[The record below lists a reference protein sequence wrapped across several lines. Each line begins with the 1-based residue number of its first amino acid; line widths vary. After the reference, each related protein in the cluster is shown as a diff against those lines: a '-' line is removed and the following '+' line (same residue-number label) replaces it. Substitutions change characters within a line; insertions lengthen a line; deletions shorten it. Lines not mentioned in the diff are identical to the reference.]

1 MNATLPM
8 EAATVIIGLA
18 GHIDHGKSTLVE
30 ALTGTHPD
38 RLEEEKRRG
47 ITIDLGFAHCELIGP
62 RGQRWE
68 ASFVDVPGHERF
80 IANLLAGIGGID
92 LALLVIAADAGIQPQ
107 TREHYEICRL
117 LGIRQGV
124 VALSK
129 ADLADEETI
138 ARRREEIRQWLA
150 GGFLADAPLIAVSP
164 RNGQG
169 LQELRNAL
177 AATAAQTARD
187 PQAPVRL
194 PIDRAFT
201 MKGFGAVVTGTLLE
215 GSIQAGDELAVA
227 GQPGRKLRVRG
238 VQVHG
243 RTAARAVAGQRTA
256 LNLHGVEAGELRRGD
271 FMITPGSG
279 NTTARIHARLEW
291 LAAPP
296 DRHVNRLRLHVHSA
310 ETMAGVM
317 RLAESTESWAQLR
330 LDSPLPLLPGDRF
343 ILRQL
348 SPALTLGGGVV
359 VDPLPLKTKWKDI
372 ATTEHVHWL
381 ARQPPWRTEFAA
393 WLRWLC
399 EARPEG
405 GWQWAELAARCG
417 ASVEQIQARIR
428 ALTTPGG
435 EFCWL
440 ETSQSLWPRQRLEHW
455 EQTAFT
461 ELEQWQAAHPLQPG
475 ITLEAWR
482 GLLEKKLTISA
493 EVLRDVS
500 ERLRAKGRIE
510 AVEQYWRLAGQ
521 GVRLNQQ
528 ETAAREK
535 IEAAFRQAG
544 WRAPAAAEV
553 LAQSGVDAGRAGQIL
568 QILLRERVLVSIS
581 SDLILH
587 REALAQLRQLLAEYK
602 QRSARIQI
610 ADFKQLT
617 GVSRKYAIPLLEHLD
632 RMRVTRRAGD
642 AREIL

>member
-1 MNATLPM
+1 MNA
-8 EAATVIIGLA
+8 ESSQAAATVIIGTA

-47 ITIDLGFAHCELIGP
+47 ITIDLGFAHCELISP
-62 RGQRWE
+62 QSRRWE

-92 LALLVIAADAGIQPQ
+92 LVLLVIAADAGIQPQ

-129 ADLADEETI
+129 ADLADAETI
-138 ARRREEIRQWLA
+138 ALRRREIGHWLA
-150 GGFLADAPLIAVSP
+150 DGFLAHAPLIPVSP
-164 RNGQG
+164 RTGQG
-169 LQELRNAL
+169 LQALRDAL
-177 AATAAQTARD
+177 AATAARTVRD

-201 MKGFGAVVTGTLLE
+201 MKGFGAVVTGTLIE
-215 GSIQAGDELAVA
+215 GSIQPGDELAVA
-227 GQPGRKLRVRG
+227 SQPGRKLRVRG

-243 RTAARAVAGQRTA
+243 RTAVRAVAGQRTA

-271 FMITPGSG
+271 FVISPGSG
-279 NTTARIHARLEW
+279 TLTARIHARLEW
-291 LAAPP
+291 LTAPP
-296 DRHVNRLRLHVHSA
+296 DRRLNRLRLHVYSA
-310 ETMAGVM
+310 EARAGVM
-317 RLAESTESWAQLR
+317 RLAESPENWAQLR
-330 LDSPLPLLPGDRF
+330 LDTALPLLPGDRF

-359 VDPLPLKTKWKDI
+359 VDNLPLQTKGKQI
-372 ATTEHVHWL
+372 ATAAHAAWL
-381 ARQPPWRTEFAA
+381 ARQPQWRTDFAD

-405 GWQWAELAARCG
+405 GWQLSELAARCG
-417 ASVEQIQARIR
+417 AGVDQIQARIR
-428 ALTTPGG
+428 PLTDSAG

-440 ETSQSLWPRQRLEHW
+440 ETSQSLWPRRLLVHW
-455 EQTAFT
+455 EQKAYG

-475 ITLEAWR
+475 ITLEAWH
-482 GLLEKKLTISA
+482 GILAKKLTVSPD
-493 EVLRDVS
+493 VLRDIS
-500 ERLRAKGRIE
+500 ERLKTQGKIE

-521 GVRLNQQ
+521 GVRLNPQ
-528 ETAAREK
+528 EAAAREK

-544 WRAPAAAEV
+544 WRAPAAADV

-568 QILLRERVLVSIS
+568 QLLLREQILVSIS
-581 SDLILH
+581 GELILH

-602 QRSARIQI
+602 LRADRITI
-610 ADFKQLT
+610 AEFKLLT
-617 GVSRKYAIPLLEHLD
+617 GVSRKYAIPLLEYLD

-642 AREIL
+642 ARVIL